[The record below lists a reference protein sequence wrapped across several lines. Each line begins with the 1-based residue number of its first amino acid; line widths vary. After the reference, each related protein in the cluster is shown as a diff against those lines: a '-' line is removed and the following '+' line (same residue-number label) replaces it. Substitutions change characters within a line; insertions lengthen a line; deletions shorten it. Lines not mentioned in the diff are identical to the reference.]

1 MEKAK
6 FGFETGLSKVRLV
19 AMLLLVLFLFS
30 CSVGKQNPINQLEK
44 LTEDIRLH
52 HQEYST
58 ADWKEAYARYEQIAA
73 DMENYQYTNEEAE
86 KIGQLEGECV
96 GYFIKSAVNSFD
108 GIKSEI
114 KGFVESLDK
123 SMK

>member
-30 CSVGKQNPINQLEK
+30 CSVGKQNPIDQLEK

>member
-1 MEKAK
+1 MFNIRVLCQNVK
-6 FGFETGLSKVRLV
+6 LV
-19 AMLLLVLFLFS
+19 AMLLLSLCLFS
-30 CSVGKQNPINQLEK
+30 CSVGKQASIDQLEK

>member
-1 MEKAK
+1 MILIRDNSQIVK
-6 FGFETGLSKVRLV
+6 LV
-19 AMLLLVLFLFS
+19 AMLLLCLQLFS